1 MSEKYFNILNP
12 SFQHTKLCYKFEDRW
27 MICDIMSFSEDENE
41 RLCAME
47 HCLQL
52 KRFQPR
58 TARSAGQHLTHQATR
73 APWFNPIA
81 LIKAK
86 IVNNFGLSECNRVK

>member
-12 SFQHTKLCYKFEDRW
+12 SFQHTKLCYKFEDRR

-52 KRFQPR
+52 KRF
-58 TARSAGQHLTHQATR
+58 
-73 APWFNPIA
+73 
-81 LIKAK
+81 
-86 IVNNFGLSECNRVK
+86 